1 MSETIAD
8 LAAAVEQMQRRLNA
22 LEAATGG
29 AGAGAG
35 AGAYAGPGAGAT
47 RAPGPEVAADPFWL
61 LDRLARN
68 TGAEFARGDVAGSV
82 AYGGRVRAP
91 GAGEVVWQLEHPVP
105 DIADADLEA
114 AAAVLGALGHP
125 LRLEILRRLLLGAR
139 TLGDLQE
146 IPSTGTSG
154 QVHHH
159 LRELRAAGLVVS
171 QRRNHYAIPAER
183 VVPLLVMV
191 AAALGQSL
199 VPGAAAVREETEG
212 R

>member
-1 MSETIAD
+1 MSKTIAD
-8 LAAAVEQMQRRLNA
+8 LAAAIEQMQTRLEA

-29 AGAGAG
+29 ADE
-35 AGAYAGPGAGAT
+35 GAT
-47 RAPGPEVAADPFWL
+47 RPPGPEVASDPFWL

-68 TGAEFARGDVAGSV
+68 TGPQFASGEVAGSV

-91 GAGEVVWQLEHPVP
+91 GTGELVWQLEHPVP
-105 DIADADLEA
+105 DIVDADLEA

-139 TLGDLQE
+139 TLGELQE

-171 QRRNHYAIPAER
+171 QRRNHYAIPADR
-183 VVPLLVMV
+183 VVALLVIV

-199 VPGAAAVREETEG
+199 GSGDAVRRRTKQQ
-212 R
+212 

>member
-1 MSETIAD
+1 M
-8 LAAAVEQMQRRLNA
+8 
-22 LEAATGG
+22 
-29 AGAGAG
+29 
-35 AGAYAGPGAGAT
+35 
-47 RAPGPEVAADPFWL
+47 RAPGPELASDPFWL

-68 TGAEFARGDVAGSV
+68 TGPGFTRDEVAGSV

-91 GAGEVVWQLEHPVP
+91 GAGELVWQLEHPVP
-105 DIADADLEA
+105 DITDADLEA
-114 AAAVLGALGHP
+114 AATVLGALGHS

-139 TLGDLQE
+139 TLGELQE

-199 VPGAAAVREETEG
+199 VPGDEAVRRGT
-212 R
+212 